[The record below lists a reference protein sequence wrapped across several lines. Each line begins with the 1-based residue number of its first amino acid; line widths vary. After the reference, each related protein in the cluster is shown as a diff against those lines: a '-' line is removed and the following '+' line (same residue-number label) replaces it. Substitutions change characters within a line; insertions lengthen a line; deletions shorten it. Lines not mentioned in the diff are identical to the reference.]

1 MWKVLGVTGFSAR
14 LRFGEPKIYAD
25 RRVAA
30 DQTHAE
36 ITVWRQASATVMQYA
51 EAVNG

>member
-1 MWKVLGVTGFSAR
+1 VLGVTGFSAQ
-14 LRFGEPKIYAD
+14 LRFGEPQIYSG

-36 ITVWRQASATVMQYA
+36 ITAWREAGEMATQTA
-51 EAVNG
+51 DAVG

>member
-1 MWKVLGVTGFSAR
+1 MWKVLGVAGFSAQ
-14 LRFGEPKIYAD
+14 LHFGEPKIYTD
-25 RRVAA
+25 RRIAA

-36 ITVWRQASATVMQYA
+36 ITAWRQASAMVEQYA